1 MARESFVEHLVGSLY
16 FLQQKLFLGFSQIS
30 MLLAI

>member
-1 MARESFVEHLVGSLY
+1 MACESFVEDFVGSLY
-16 FLQQKLFLGFSQIS
+16 FLQQKLYQIS